1 MRTRVTK
8 AEMIRSLPEPVV
20 LPEEAAEIIRRGGL
34 VAFPTETVYGLG
46 ADAFNEEACAQIYEA
61 KGRPSDNPLI
71 VHIAEYEAILRL
83 TDDRN
88 PRMKAL
94 AESFWPG
101 PLTMIV
107 KRGRNSVPD
116 AVTGGRDTVAVRWPS
131 HPVAQAL
138 IRAAGGYIA
147 APSANRSGRP
157 SPTKA
162 SHVIEDLDGRIDMI
176 IDGGDTQVGLESTIV
191 DLSGE
196 EVRILR
202 PGMIGAEE
210 IARVLAAPEGV
221 SQLPSAAAAEEA
233 EEALAPGMKYTH
245 YAPKGEMTLVSGDK
259 EHMISYINR
268 SAADTDKITGVISS
282 EENAALYKA
291 DVIISCGSRTD
302 GAAVAQRLYAA
313 LREMDARG
321 AELIFCEDFSEAD
334 KTGAIANR
342 LHKASGGRHVFAEAD
357 GRVRAKQNPGGG
369 QRDGTAI

>member
-1 MRTRVTK
+1 MQTRVTK
-8 AEMIRSLPEPVV
+8 AEIVRSLPEPVV
-20 LPEEAAEIIRRGGL
+20 LPQEAAEIIRRGGL

-46 ADAFNEEACAQIYEA
+46 ADAFNEAACANIYEA

-94 AESFWPG
+94 ADAFWPG

-162 SHVIEDLDGRIDMI
+162 SHVLEDLDGRIDMI

-210 IARVLAAPEGV
+210 IAGVLAVP
-221 SQLPSAAAAEEA
+221 QMPSAAAAQEA

-259 EHMISYINR
+259 EQVISYINR
-268 SAADTDKITGVISS
+268 SVANTDKITGIISS
-282 EENAALYKA
+282 EENAAFYKA

-302 GAAVAQRLYAA
+302 GASVAQQLYAV

-342 LHKASGGRHVFAEAD
+342 LYKASGGRHVFA
-357 GRVRAKQNPGGG
+357 GRTEG
-369 QRDGTAI
+369 